1 MECKYISG
9 QKHATDTND
18 PKFNY
23 KVIFRNSKKSKKTLL
38 NPLVYIK
45 YGLVLPEPIKN
56 FKVPSSPRR

>member
-9 QKHATDTND
+9 QKHVTDTND
-18 PKFNY
+18 PKFKY

-45 YGLVLPEPIKN
+45 YGLVRLKI
-56 FKVPSSPRR
+56 